1 MIPYGRQNIIEDDIA
16 AVRAVLESD
25 FLTQG
30 KAVPDF
36 EKEVAGQVGA
46 DHGIA
51 VSSGTAALHLA
62 CLAVGVGPGDWV
74 WTSPLTFVASANCA
88 LYCGAKI
95 DFVDIDADTGNL
107 SPQQL
112 EVKLATASA
121 NGALPK
127 ALVLVHYAGLPAERA
142 RIAALTKAY
151 SISLIEDAAHALGAR
166 DALGWVGDGHVAAAT
181 TFSFHPV
188 KLVTTGEGGM
198 ITTGD
203 PDLARRLRQLRAHGV
218 EKDSVYL
225 TQESPGAWYYEQ
237 QVLGFNY
244 RMTDIQAA
252 LGLSQMA
259 RLDAFVARRRALAER
274 YRQKLA
280 HLPITLP
287 QEKPDAQSA
296 WHLFVI
302 RVDERARVFASL
314 RERGI
319 GVQVHY
325 LPVHL
330 HPYYRNHFEFQ
341 AGDFPAAEQF
351 YEQAITLPLY
361 PDLSENQQDEVI
373 AAVEAA
379 L

>member
-1 MIPYGRQNIIEDDIA
+1 MIPYGRQSIIEDDIE
-16 AVRAVLESD
+16 AVRAVLNSD

-30 KAVPDF
+30 KAVPSF
-36 EKEVAGQVGA
+36 EAEVAGQVGA
-46 DHGIA
+46 DHGVA

-88 LYCGAKI
+88 LYCGAKVG
-95 DFVDIDADTGNL
+95 FVDVDADTGNL
-107 SPQQL
+107 SPLALVAKL
-112 EVKLATASA
+112 EAAAVS
-121 NGALPK
+121 GDLPK

-142 RIAALTKAY
+142 RIAALTESY
-151 SISLIEDAAHALGAR
+151 GVILIEDAAHALGAR
-166 DALGWVGDGHVAAAT
+166 DALGWIGGGQVAAAT
-181 TFSFHPV
+181 IFSFHPV

-198 ITTGD
+198 ITTCD
-203 PDLARRLRQLRAHGV
+203 PELARRLRQLRAHGV
-218 EKDSVYL
+218 EKESAYL

-244 RMTDIQAA
+244 RITDIQAA
-252 LGLSQMA
+252 LGLSQMT
-259 RLDAFVARRRALAER
+259 RLEAFVTRRRTLVNR

-287 QEKPDAQSA
+287 AERADAQSA

-302 RVDERARVFASL
+302 RVEQRARVFASL
-314 RERGI
+314 RENGI

-330 HPYYRNHFEFQ
+330 HPYYRNHFGFQ
-341 AGDFPAAEQF
+341 TGDFPAAEQF
-351 YEQAITLPLY
+351 YHQAISLPLY
-361 PDLSENQQDEVI
+361 PDLSEAQQDEVI